1 MKTRGQPR
9 ERERILYV
17 RKRLLASI
25 RATSA
30 TTSTLRLLQEALEE
44 ETGQKVGFNTL
55 RRFFGLLP
63 TGTPSFKTWSLFDT
77 YLKSRRVLSR
87 HDSEDFEAVW
97 APRHRLHAL
106 IARESPEACAAFL
119 ADQHGADHYP
129 DLLGRVT
136 NHFIN
141 AERRD
146 VLEVIYTTDALF
158 ANHAQFAHYLSEIV
172 GLTLRQLPPERVE
185 ALMPVFELPH
195 FRATI
200 LYFFIDYDH
209 LGGYYGQILR
219 RLPPL
224 DDPEALFHACIL
236 GYFDYLRGG
245 DMPLLPL
252 RTPAELRS
260 YYPVL
265 SGRYVGTLFLGASHS
280 SGYLRRS
287 YIRQLC
293 LWHAP
298 HLVCFEIVPALIL
311 IRDFET
317 LHWLYDL
324 HYEELYDQDNWATSQ
339 MTNLYLIG
347 EAFLYLSEGNLK
359 RARLISDSIQLDHT
373 SLAYDRYVRLFHGVM
388 TLELFAEDGA
398 SAEARAAVVDQLTT
412 EVAATGFTRFLGLA
426 RFPEL
431 DS

>member
-1 MKTRGQPR
+1 MGGAYGRFD
-9 ERERILYV
+9 ERPVHEV
-17 RKRLLASI
+17 
-25 RATSA
+25 
-30 TTSTLRLLQEALEE
+30 E
-44 ETGQKVGFNTL
+44 V
-55 RRFFGLLP
+55 
-63 TGTPSFKTWSLFDT
+63 
-77 YLKSRRVLSR
+77 
-87 HDSEDFEAVW
+87 
-97 APRHRLHAL
+97 
-106 IARESPEACAAFL
+106 AAF
-119 ADQHGADHYP
+119 AIDPHEVTVQAFSAFVEATAH
-129 DLLGRVT
+129 VT

-245 DMPLLPL
+245 DMPVMPL

-265 SGRYVGTLFLGASHS
+265 SGRYVGTLFLSASHS

-359 RARLISDSIQLDHT
+359 RARLICDSIQLDHT

-388 TLELFAEDGA
+388 SLELFAEDGA

-412 EVAATGFTRFLGLA
+412 EVAATGFTRFLGISRPPSPPSPPGHPGPPGHSGPSSASQRFAVRLLSLGPASCGISRSLA
-426 RFPEL
+426 FAICNPTAKSTRVENATSDKNRQSHQP
-431 DS
+431 